1 MQLDNAL
8 YALVQIA
15 HNFGA
20 VAAIGLPLAAL
31 RYAVADPTRIYR
43 STLAAWVVQV
53 ASGVGFGLVS
63 YFVVEELPQ
72 ISGLA
77 FVALC
82 VKILCAA
89 SAIALAALLLARKGA
104 MPDRAALMSLTA
116 LGALALFSAA
126 ILRWFS

>member
-31 RYAVADPTRIYR
+31 RYAAADPPKIYR
-43 STLAAWVVQV
+43 STIAAWIVQV
-53 ASGVGFGLVS
+53 VSGVGFGLVS
-63 YFVVEELPQ
+63 YFVVDELPQ

-82 VKILCAA
+82 VKIICAA
-89 SAIALAALLLARKGA
+89 LAVAVAALLLARKGA
-104 MPDRAALMSLTA
+104 MPDRAALASLTA